1 MVTRVST
8 VGNYNTVLA
17 NLMAA
22 QQRQLDAGERVA
34 TQKNGNNLKDF
45 AKSDELLTSMRSVQT
60 RLANFQDQ
68 NSLVADKL
76 TTQDTAINQVADA
89 TQTARQAIADAL
101 ASGDG
106 STLMEQLQG
115 AMNQAT
121 GAMNTKYNGTYVFA
135 GGAINT
141 QPVTAN
147 LLSDLTAGP
156 PISSFFQND
165 QFKAQAQVD
174 DSTKVTTG
182 VLASDV
188 GTPLLTAFQG
198 MEAFQQGASGPFGG
212 VLTPAQRTFL
222 ENQLATWDSV
232 HAGIINIA
240 AQNGMVQQRVEGV
253 KTDLTSRQNTLGAM
267 MSNIT
272 DASVAQAAADLQ
284 MAQTSFA
291 AVAQVFQTLKNSS
304 LLSLLSIQ

>member
-115 AMNQAT
+115 
-121 GAMNTKYNGTYVFA
+121 
-135 GGAINT
+135 
-141 QPVTAN
+141 P
-147 LLSDLTAGP
+147 
-156 PISSFFQND
+156 
-165 QFKAQAQVD
+165 
-174 DSTKVTTG
+174 
-182 VLASDV
+182 
-188 GTPLLTAFQG
+188 
-198 MEAFQQGASGPFGG
+198 
-212 VLTPAQRTFL
+212 
-222 ENQLATWDSV
+222 
-232 HAGIINIA
+232 
-240 AQNGMVQQRVEGV
+240 
-253 KTDLTSRQNTLGAM
+253 
-267 MSNIT
+267 
-272 DASVAQAAADLQ
+272 
-284 MAQTSFA
+284 
-291 AVAQVFQTLKNSS
+291 
-304 LLSLLSIQ
+304 